1 MLSSPGGKVN
11 LQIKNIIQIENEIY
25 FYIAKSQGMLYDCL
39 VNAEKEV

>member
-25 FYIAKSQGMLYDCL
+25 FFVAKKWRILYDFL
-39 VNAEKEV
+39 ANAEKEV